1 MPGENKEEAWFFQLE
16 RRFTLADVTTDA
28 TKFNHALV
36 DLDEASI
43 SLVTDVLGEF
53 TYPQLKERL
62 IRHL

>member
-1 MPGENKEEAWFFQLE
+1 MVLQLVG
-16 RRFTLADVTTDA
+16 RFTLEDVTTDA